1 VFGGFGADCFRTA
14 LTRALVRITWELDWT
29 GLPRAELREHDL
41 AGTNLFRVGRCTR
54 LLFMRVLLA
63 FIVVAAASC
72 AVALADT
79 RPPATDAQVRHAYY
93 DAPLITNRQARA
105 VPYGITPRQLYRRLH
120 GYSLNA
126 QSRAHGRNWKIC
138 VTYPVKGTG
147 VKDERLG
154 VVADEWLFCFGF
166 NKRLKRKFFWNS

>member
-1 VFGGFGADCFRTA
+1 VRF
-14 LTRALVRITWELDWT
+14 LV
-29 GLPRAELREHDL
+29 
-41 AGTNLFRVGRCTR
+41 
-54 LLFMRVLLA
+54 VL
-63 FIVVAAASC
+63 VAALAVPC

-105 VPYGITPRQLYRRLH
+105 VPFGITPNRLYRRLR
-120 GYSLNA
+120 GYSLNQ

-147 VKDERLG
+147 VKDKTLG
-154 VVADEWLFCFGF
+154 VIADEWLFCFAF
-166 NKRLKRKFFWNS
+166 DNKLKRKFFWNS